1 MAGNANVT
9 AVSDVAM
16 TMSTTMTYV
25 NFATK
30 MMRKMKMTTN
40 IDDYRKLL
48 DLIMSEGLA
57 RIEALTDE
65 ELRKVMVDE

>member
-1 MAGNANVT
+1 
-9 AVSDVAM
+9 M
-16 TMSTTMTYV
+16 TS
-25 NFATK
+25 
-30 MMRKMKMTTN
+30 

-57 RIEALTDE
+57 KIEALSDD